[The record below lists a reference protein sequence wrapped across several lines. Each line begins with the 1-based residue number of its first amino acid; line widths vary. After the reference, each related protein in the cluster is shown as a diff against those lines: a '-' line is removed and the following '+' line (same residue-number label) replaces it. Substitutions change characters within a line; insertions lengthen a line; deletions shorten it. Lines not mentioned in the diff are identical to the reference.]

1 MAKDSFVFYKS
12 FHTALSELPDDI
24 RLKLYDM
31 ITSYALLGIELDSS
45 GVEKAVFTLIKPL
58 VDANH
63 QKYEN
68 GCKGAEFGKL
78 GGRPKKPQENPNRTP
93 RKPQENPNRTPNENE
108 NENDNDIKPPF
119 FISPLEGGDEKK
131 SSADEFF
138 EKYPRYAKDRDRF
151 DASYDYQRLMEEFEK
166 STYLRSLYTAK
177 QVIDIYPLIVTGEYR
192 DKEKTTKPSFID
204 AADARAKRERWY
216 AFRRAAAEDEAQKI
230 KERFMQDEQY
240 AKISK
245 RLSTIEFDW
254 AKAEVDGEVYK
265 LAKLEQE
272 RSRLRMQRKGIIER
286 NGLTEEDLEPKY
298 HCKKCSDTGFQRNGK
313 ACDCY
318 QEG

>member
-166 STYLRSLYTAK
+166 SMEGIYTTSVCHNTLDESPMAYKDTESILHLIEDTCEVLYMVKPVINIKATDEPTA
-177 QVIDIYPLIVTGEYR
+177 
-192 DKEKTTKPSFID
+192 S
-204 AADARAKRERWY
+204 W
-216 AFRRAAAEDEAQKI
+216 
-230 KERFMQDEQY
+230 
-240 AKISK
+240 
-245 RLSTIEFDW
+245 
-254 AKAEVDGEVYK
+254 
-265 LAKLEQE
+265 
-272 RSRLRMQRKGIIER
+272 RK
-286 NGLTEEDLEPKY
+286 
-298 HCKKCSDTGFQRNGK
+298 
-313 ACDCY
+313 
-318 QEG
+318 